1 MKPFESFLA
10 PHLDDYLRYREGLGY
25 ALRAC
30 YGHLRLFDRYVHQ
43 SGADWNSLHPS
54 FFLDMRTNLIMEAV
68 SVNHVL
74 SVTRGFFRF
83 MVRKG
88 LFEKNP
94 LIDIPRLKEEITVP
108 YIFSPQQT
116 DQLLKTICNKM
127 QRSEASFLKEFALY
141 MAILLMARCGL
152 RISEPLHLLK
162 HHYRKEEGTIYIEKT
177 KFRKDRLIPA
187 PSAVITGIDNYL
199 SLRERLR
206 PSDENPYLLAGKGHR
221 HLSEHD
227 VRSFFRRAV
236 KDIGLEQ
243 KRKIAGNLIFNPPTP
258 HSLRHSFA
266 VNTLI
271 KIKERGGSLRHALPV
286 LATYLGHSEY
296 KHTAI
301 YLRVADA
308 LSRKRLMDFSLW
320 QRRKT

>member
-10 PHLDDYLRYREGLGY
+10 PQLNDYIAHRQSQGY
-25 ALRAC
+25 VIRAFR
-30 YGHLRLFDRYVHQ
+30 GHLQCFDRYMRDKE
-43 SGADWNSLHPS
+43 ADWRALQPA
-54 FFLDMRTNLIMEAV
+54 FFLDMRANLDMEAT
-68 SVNHVL
+68 SVNKVL
-74 SVTRGFFRF
+74 SGARLFFDFLVRRGD
-83 MVRKG
+83 VAD
-88 LFEKNP
+88 NP
-94 LIDIPRLKEEITVP
+94 LRDIPFLKEDIVVP
-108 YIFSPQQT
+108 FIFSPQQT
-116 DQLLKTICNKM
+116 DQLLQAVCKTVRREEKL
-127 QRSEASFLKEFALY
+127 FLTDLARYL
-141 MAILLMARCGL
+141 AVLLLARCGL
-152 RISEPLHLLK
+152 RISEPLGIMRQ
-162 HHYRKEEGTIYIEKT
+162 HYRRDDATVYIEKT
-177 KFRKDRLIPA
+177 KFRKDRLIPS
-187 PSAVITGIDNYL
+187 PSAVITEIDNYL
-199 SLRERLR
+199 SLRKRLR
-206 PSDENPYLLAGKGHR
+206 HDDENPYLLAGKGHR
-221 HLSEHD
+221 PLSEYD

-271 KIKERGGSLRHALPV
+271 KIKERGGSLRHALPI

-308 LSRKRLMDFSLW
+308 LSRKRLLDFSLW

>member
-10 PHLDDYLRYREGLGY
+10 PQLNDYIAHRQSQGY
-25 ALRAC
+25 VIRAFR
-30 YGHLRLFDRYVHQ
+30 GHVLCFDRYMRDKE
-43 SGADWNSLHPS
+43 ADWSALQPS
-54 FFLDMRTNLIMEAV
+54 FFLEMRANLKMQAT
-68 SVNHVL
+68 SVNKVL
-74 SVTRGFFRF
+74 SAARLFFDFLVRRGD
-83 MVRKG
+83 MAD
-88 LFEKNP
+88 NP
-94 LIDIPRLKEEITVP
+94 LRDIPFLNEETVVP
-108 YIFSPQQT
+108 FIFSPEQT
-116 DQLLKTICNKM
+116 DQLLQAICK
-127 QRSEASFLKEFALY
+127 RVRREESFFLTDLARYL
-141 MAILLMARCGL
+141 AVLLLSRCGL
-152 RISEPLHLLK
+152 RISEPLGIMRQ
-162 HHYRKEEGTIYIEKT
+162 HYRRDDATVYIEKT

-187 PSAVITGIDNYL
+187 PSAVITEIDNYL

-206 PSDENPYLLAGKGHR
+206 HNDENLHLLAGRGQR
-221 HLSEHD
+221 PLSEYD

-236 KDIGLEQ
+236 KDMGIDH
-243 KRKIAGNLIFNPPTP
+243 KRKLAGNLIFNPPTP

-271 KIKERGGSLRHALPV
+271 KIKERGRSLRHALPV

-296 KHTAI
+296 KHTTI

>member
-10 PHLDDYLRYREGLGY
+10 PQLNDYIAHRQSQGY
-25 ALRAC
+25 VIRAFQ
-30 YGHLRLFDRYVHQ
+30 GHLQCFDRYMRDKE
-43 SGADWNSLHPS
+43 ADWSALQPS
-54 FFLDMRTNLIMEAV
+54 FFLDMRANLDMEAT
-68 SVNHVL
+68 SVNKVL
-74 SVTRGFFRF
+74 SGTRLFFDF
-83 MVRKG
+83 LVRRG
-88 LFEKNP
+88 DMADNP
-94 LIDIPRLKEEITVP
+94 LRDIPFLKEDIVVP
-108 YIFSPQQT
+108 FIFSPEQT
-116 DQLLKTICNKM
+116 DQLLQAVCKTV
-127 QRSEASFLKEFALY
+127 RREERLFLHDLTRYLAV
-141 MAILLMARCGL
+141 LLLARCGL
-152 RISEPLHLLK
+152 RISEPLGIMRQ
-162 HHYRKEEGTIYIEKT
+162 HYRRDDATLYIEKT

-187 PSAVITGIDNYL
+187 PSAVITEIDNYL

-206 PSDENPYLLAGKGHR
+206 KNDENPYLLAGKGHR

-271 KIKERGGSLRHALPV
+271 KIKERGGSLGQALPV

-308 LSRKRLMDFSLW
+308 LSRKRLLDFSLW